1 MRLQYYHLSVTSYE
15 NFIYLSYETTF
26 SGHYRASRVT
36 NLNIQ
41 PSLQRYSVKRKK
53 SSDGEH
59 IIVFLE
65 KYFLLTI
72 SIFSLLSRVQKLQQK
87 DVQISIIKIV

>member
-1 MRLQYYHLSVTSYE
+1 MAELELILPR
-15 NFIYLSYETTF
+15 
-26 SGHYRASRVT
+26 
-36 NLNIQ
+36 LNIRLLTPQLLRSSSATQ

-53 SSDGEH
+53 SSNGEH